1 MSTFVNLSSVGV
13 SPALP
18 CTAVARTTMAQLTWV
33 GMTTNDI
40 TIQGTLDNIGL
51 YPTPA
56 WTNIS
61 TSHYASSNNGVD
73 GIMVTLL
80 TPVAGLRLSSSAGTY
95 TAGSAYCQLRIL
107 QQSVGVG

>member
-1 MSTFVNLSSVGV
+1 MSTFVSLSSVGA

-18 CTAVARTTMAQLTWV
+18 CTAVARTTMAQLSFTGACAGADV
-33 GMTTNDI
+33 

-61 TSHYASSNNGVD
+61 TTHYSTASAIDGV
-73 GIMVTLL
+73 MVTLL

-95 TAGSAYCQLRIL
+95 TAGSAFVSLRIL

>member
-61 TSHYASSNNGVD
+61 TTHYSTASAIDGV
-73 GIMVTLL
+73 MVTLL

-95 TAGSAYCQLRIL
+95 TAGSAFVSLRIL